1 MSRNWRWL
9 LVLGYPLLIVNLL
22 VAVLYAAIW
31 CRAYSWKFHEGCLT
45 FLSKRTMFGHPGGQG
60 WSPIIGFADE
70 GQRQRADLRVH
81 EYSHV
86 VQEMWFALVG
96 LVAGLIVLQ
105 VTASPVWTTVCLL
118 SGGPLFAV
126 AYGLSYAYQYV
137 KYKQWH
143 DAYKHILF
151 EVQAYEIQDKYRQ
164 APDDAWGSSS
174 L

>member
-22 VAVLYAAIW
+22 VAVLYAFVW

-45 FLSKRTMFGHPGGQG
+45 FISKRTMFGHPGGQG
-60 WSPIIGFADE
+60 WSPIIGFASE
-70 GQRQRADLRVH
+70 EQRNRADLRVH
-81 EYSHV
+81 EYGHV
-86 VQEMWFALVG
+86 VQEMLFSLLGPGLALI
-96 LVAGLIVLQ
+96 LLQ
-105 VTASPVWTTVCLL
+105 LGVSPFWATVSLF

-126 AYGLSYAYQYV
+126 TYGLSYAYQYV

-164 APDDAWGSSS
+164 APDDAWGSRP